1 MRTMTLPQSSQTG
14 TTDMFFI
21 KRREKTCFILFI
33 IAIALSCVFAV
44 CVALFGLTGNYPA
57 AIVSTAI
64 SAFTIYCIP
73 IYYNN
78 ASRCKITA
86 ILYGA
91 ILDGIGDF
99 DALEAETGIK
109 KEAAEKLLSRAIAE
123 KMILNISIENN
134 KINIRE

>member
-1 MRTMTLPQSSQTG
+1 
-14 TTDMFFI
+14 MFFI

-33 IAIALSCVFAV
+33 IAIAFSCIFAG
-44 CVALFGLTGNYPA
+44 CVALFGMNGNYPA
-57 AIVSTAI
+57 AIVSTAL
-64 SAFTIYCIP
+64 SAFAIYCIP

-78 ASRCKITA
+78 ASRCKTTA

-109 KEAAEKLLSRAIAE
+109 KDAAEKLLSRAIAE
-123 KMILNISIENN
+123 KMILDISIEDN
-134 KINIRE
+134 KITISE